1 MMACHAF
8 IFFGNEEAVFVP
20 SEDRL
25 AVEASFIYRGVVLHS
40 APCYTK
46 VERSGETEALS
57 LSPAGV
63 E

>member
-8 IFFGNEEAVFVP
+8 IFFGNEEAVFVL